1 MPPFIRHEDNRP
13 EKDRRED
20 TMNNTQEQTN
30 TIELLRLKAGLASF
44 DA

>member
-1 MPPFIRHEDNRP
+1 MPHVRP
-13 EKDRRED
+13 VHRRED
-20 TMNNTQEQTN
+20 TMNNNTRE